1 VSFVGQVQTTIAD
14 RSSINDVWLTH
25 QLTGVVPAG
34 VTEARLVLQFLQPN
48 GQTGTVN
55 VDNVAFGSVSSMP
68 LAGDYNHNGIVD
80 PTDYDVWKNSFGST
94 INLDA
99 DGNNN
104 GIVDAADYVVWRHNV
119 GAMLTGAAAAAAAN
133 VPEPGGLAIVVG
145 TALGALGFQFRRV
158 RRRDN
163 TARADRNATGEIS
176 N

>member
-1 VSFVGQVQTTIAD
+1 
-14 RSSINDVWLTH
+14 
-25 QLTGVVPAG
+25 
-34 VTEARLVLQFLQPN
+34 
-48 GQTGTVN
+48 
-55 VDNVAFGSVSSMP
+55 MP

-80 PTDYDVWKNSFGST
+80 PTDYDVWKNNFGSS

-133 VPEPGGLAIVVG
+133 VPEPGGLAIAVG
-145 TALGALGFQFRRV
+145 AALGAMGFQVRRV
-158 RRRDN
+158 QRRHN
-163 TARADRNATGEIS
+163 TARADRNVTGDTS